1 MSTILQVPEP
11 ELIAALENLK
21 RDIFVNMNCVQIGI
35 IESFDATKQL
45 ASVQIALKSVLEV
58 KPDGTQILQERPVL
72 LEVPVMILYGGGSYL
87 TMPIAPGDNC
97 LLVFNDREIDTWLYN
112 GGLQTPLTGR
122 AHSSADAIAIVG
134 LRSLQNSIANY
145 LTNGVRLAY
154 NSTTKIDITSGQID
168 STATLFKQHG
178 NFEVTGN
185 SVINGDEEVKG
196 NGTIDGNLLVKGG
209 LEVDGVSIGSGGG
222 SFKMGAAIDLN
233 GHGISGGIVNSSNG
247 ATGTYTN
254 SVTVVNGIV
263 TGGS

>member
-1 MSTILQVPEP
+1 MSTILQVAEP

-21 RDIFVNMNCVQIGI
+21 RDIFVNMNCIQIGI

-58 KPDGTQILQERPVL
+58 RPDGTQILQERPVL
-72 LEVPVMILYGGGSYL
+72 LEVPIMVLYGGGSYL
-87 TMPIAPGDNC
+87 TFPIAPGDNC

-154 NSTTKIDITSGQID
+154 NSTSKIDITSGQID

-185 SVINGDEEVKG
+185 VTV
-196 NGTIDGNLLVKGG
+196 DGNALVKGG
-209 LEVDGVSIGSGGG
+209 LEVDGVSTGSGGG
-222 SFKMGAAIDLN
+222 AFTMGAAIDLN
-233 GHGISGGIVNSSNG
+233 GHGISGGVVSSSNG
-247 ATGTYTN
+247 VVSFSGTIHSLTI
-254 SVTVVNGIV
+254 VNGIV
-263 TGGS
+263 TAAS